1 MTSFIL
7 LEWMNEIR
15 SPLSS
20 FSSESGMSARFSSNW
35 NIYKKKDMLGDIV
48 ERTVEHSQTK
58 LIELIALFLFL
69 LHKKVMFGLNS
80 CF

>member
-20 FSSESGMSARFSSNW
+20 LSSSESGMSARFSSNW
-35 NIYKKKDMLGDIV
+35 NIHKKKDVGLRDIV
-48 ERTVEHSQTK
+48 EPTAEHSQTK
-58 LIELIALFLFL
+58 FIELITFSFL
-69 LHKKVMFGLNS
+69 LLEKVMFGL
-80 CF
+80 